1 MFDKKGFRLPL
12 AAGIGLIG
20 LIFLKYWFPIV
31 LPFFL
36 GSLLALGAEP
46 MVRRLH
52 QNRKLPRWAASF
64 AGVTVFFL
72 LMLTALALVVS
83 VLVRQLSQLSGLVA
97 QLTDAVGR
105 GLQALETWL
114 LELSTRLPDSLE
126 NAATIGVQRLFSDSS
141 NLLDQAVS
149 RVPQVATGLLSALS
163 QGAFVTFTAILSA
176 YMISARLPKLKQF
189 IQEKLP
195 QFQPD
200 RIRNSVKGLRH
211 AMLGWLSAQGKLM
224 GLTFLLLCGGFF
236 LLKTGNVLLLA
247 ALVTLVD
254 AFPILGTGT
263 VLIPWSI
270 VCLLQGDTARGI
282 GLLAVYAVVWLVR
295 SILEPRLVGKELGLD
310 PLVTLFSVYAGLRL
324 LGIGGMVIAPF
335 AAMVATQLIR
345 QRPQTA

>member
-46 MVRRLH
+46 MVRLLH
-52 QNRKLPRWAASF
+52 QSRKLPRWAASF

-176 YMISARLPKLKQF
+176 YMISARLPKLRQF

-195 QFQPD
+195 QF
-200 RIRNSVKGLRH
+200 
-211 AMLGWLSAQGKLM
+211 
-224 GLTFLLLCGGFF
+224 
-236 LLKTGNVLLLA
+236 
-247 ALVTLVD
+247 
-254 AFPILGTGT
+254 
-263 VLIPWSI
+263 
-270 VCLLQGDTARGI
+270 
-282 GLLAVYAVVWLVR
+282 
-295 SILEPRLVGKELGLD
+295 
-310 PLVTLFSVYAGLRL
+310 
-324 LGIGGMVIAPF
+324 
-335 AAMVATQLIR
+335 
-345 QRPQTA
+345 

>member
-20 LIFLKYWFPIV
+20 LVFLKYWFPIV

-46 MVRRLH
+46 MVRLLH
-52 QNRKLPRWAASF
+52 QSSKLPRWTASF

-114 LELSTRLPDSLE
+114 LGLSARLPDSLE

-176 YMISARLPKLKQF
+176 YMISARLPKLRRF
-189 IQEKLP
+189 IREKLP

-200 RIRNSVKGLRH
+200 RIRNSVTGLRH
-211 AMLGWLSAQGKLM
+211 AMLGWLSAQGTLM